1 MAKPSEFM
9 VIENGF
15 VTIRVKPGYNYEI
28 DLDSINTLDDLMRW
42 KHHLSEKRW
51 MNPKSL
57 EYFVSLVAMHKP
69 IKCPPPHPP
78 STRDGSPHWQGG

>member
-1 MAKPSEFM
+1 MSQPSKFM

-28 DLDSINTLDDLMRW
+28 DLQSIQTHDDLLRW

-51 MNPKSL
+51 MNPKTL
-57 EYFVSLVAMHKP
+57 NDFYSLVLAEKP
-69 IKCPPPHPP
+69 LK
-78 STRDGSPHWQGG
+78 